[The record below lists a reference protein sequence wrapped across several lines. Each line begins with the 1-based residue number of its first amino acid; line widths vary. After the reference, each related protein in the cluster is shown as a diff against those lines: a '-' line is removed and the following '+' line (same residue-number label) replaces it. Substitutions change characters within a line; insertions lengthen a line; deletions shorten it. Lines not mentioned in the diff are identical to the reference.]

1 MAFFSETYNE
11 KQINDLNYNYLK
23 TEILAKGWPLDE
35 VDNVIASIRLK
46 SAMQESGITSASEL
60 VEKSGVNKG
69 SVSQYINGLH
79 VPSSNNA
86 KKLSNVLGVNPLW
99 LMAFDAPRF
108 YSGYTKTHDN
118 EPLHEKIIEKFDK
131 LDDGQ
136 KQMVLRMLGIN

>member
-1 MAFFSETYNE
+1 MAFLTNINKDERFELRYHELKSEL
-11 KQINDLNYNYLK
+11 IC
-23 TEILAKGWPLDE
+23 KGWPESE
-35 VDNVIASIRLK
+35 VNNIIAKVRLM
-46 SAMQESGITSASEL
+46 SAIEESGIQSSAEL

-69 SVSQYINGLH
+69 SISQYINGLH
-79 VPSSNNA
+79 IPSSINA
-86 KKLSNVLGVNPLW
+86 KKLADVLGVNPLW

-108 YSGYTKTHDN
+108 YSGYTKTGDN